1 MTTTPWMFWHPALLH
16 MYSYII
22 SNLNNTI
29 PIARPSGTH
38 FKDHWKIT
46 MAFIF
51 YLFLTEEFMLKIF
64 FHPQKVCY
72 DRFWMDDAWLGN
84 ICHMRK
90 ILKIFSKV
98 FMLCL
103 VCILCAD
110 YLYNKFNLCCWN
122 FFETPI
128 SEFSNLYFDPLKLG
142 LIFAKLGA

>member
-29 PIARPSGTH
+29 PIARSSGTH

-98 FMLCL
+98 FNVACSMYFYVLIFFTTSSNY
-103 VCILCAD
+103 VE
-110 YLYNKFNLCCWN
+110 N
-122 FFETPI
+122 F
-128 SEFSNLYFDPLKLG
+128 LKLQF
-142 LIFAKLGA
+142 LNFDWLKNYTLTH

>member
-64 FHPQKVCY
+64 FRPRKSITILNG
-72 DRFWMDDAWLGN
+72 RREFRRLGT
-84 ICHMRK
+84 ICHIYI
-90 ILKIFSKV
+90 ILKMLSNF
-98 FMLCL
+98 FMLWL
-103 VCILCAD
+103 VCIFKILFFFK
-110 YLYNKFNLCCWN
+110 KFNLCWN

-128 SEFSNLYFDPLKLG
+128 SEFWLIKKLHFDPLKLG
-142 LIFAKLGA
+142 A